1 MKREDLFT
9 FKNVVLDNG
18 TFLRVGDII
27 QTDVMT
33 RRGVDFPV
41 LDAIESSTDP
51 LISQVNLNNAKYY
64 GNTLL
69 GDSVEE
75 IQARANA
82 DVEAAHRRIFH
93 PTEVEITADQLAKRL
108 NAQAKPPYD
117 PEEERKNYQFFTIL
131 GVNYRHVKN
140 GIMASLFVISHQNHQ
155 KIWLKKIFKMNQER
169 ALATFRDRMVHG
181 QAVYGEINA
190 DGWIKFL
197 YPCHHNH

>member
-51 LISQVNLNNAKYY
+51 LVFQVNLNNAKYY

-93 PTEVEITADQLAKRL
+93 PTEFEITADQLAKRL
-108 NAQAKPPYD
+108 NAQAKPYD
-117 PEEERKNYQFFTIL
+117 PEQEKENYQFFTIL
-131 GVNYRHVKN
+131 GVNYRHVKT
-140 GIMASLFVISHQNHQ
+140 GIMASLFVISHKNHQ

-169 ALATFRDRMVHG
+169 SLATFRKRMVRN